1 MTKSWKIDIPSE
13 YVTEKTFY
21 LIDGKKFRR
30 VTSTLSIIAK
40 HSLMQWMARVGV
52 DAARKKMET
61 RQQIGTHVHNLIE
74 KTLKDDYSFD
84 ITKYDPEVKL
94 DLELFTDFRPDCKL
108 RPEGLEQKLR
118 SNKYTYAGTADFIG
132 GYTSNDKYLVRG
144 HTAKFPNGARIIGD
158 WKTSSN
164 LYWQNWLQLAA
175 YVFAFEELT
184 GIKLDGGILVHIR
197 NGRIKVKE
205 KTYDEL
211 AEEFEVYKAVLIV
224 YERNYKKGVN

>member
-1 MTKSWKIDIPSE
+1 MTKDWKIDIPKE
-13 YVTEKTFY
+13 YVTEKTYY
-21 LIDGKKFRR
+21 LIDGKKFYR

-52 DAARKKMET
+52 DAAKKKMES

-74 KTLKDDYSFD
+74 LTLKDDYSFNLNE
-84 ITKYDPEVKL
+84 YDPEVKL
-94 DLELFTDFRPDCKL
+94 DIELFNPFRRDCDLK
-108 RPEGLEQKLR
+108 PEGLEQKVR
-118 SNKYTYAGTADFIG
+118 SAKYGYAGTADFIG
-132 GYTSNDKYLVRG
+132 GYTSNEKYLFRG
-144 HTAKFPNGARIIGD
+144 HKPKFPKGARIVGD

-164 LYWQNWLQLAA
+164 LYWQNYLQLAA
-175 YVFAFEELT
+175 YLFAFKEMT
-184 GIKLDGGILVHIR
+184 GIKLDGGVLVHIR